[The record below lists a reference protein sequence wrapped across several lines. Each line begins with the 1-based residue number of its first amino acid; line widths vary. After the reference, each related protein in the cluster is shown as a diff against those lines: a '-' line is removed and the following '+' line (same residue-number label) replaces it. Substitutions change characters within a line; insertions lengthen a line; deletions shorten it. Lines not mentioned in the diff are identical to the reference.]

1 MNPDNNEVRR
11 ETTIVTIES
20 IPKRFADDSFNQQ
33 EMNPEKNEVE
43 TTPTN
48 TAESTPMS
56 ANPPS
61 NPQASQKETPEE
73 KVRVHDKKLLH
84 LQSSDGI
91 SFSVP
96 VEITRISTTLYDMVE
111 NLGLDDEVVILPI
124 IEGNILSRIIEWA
137 ERYEFDP
144 VLIENLRDVR
154 PLSNWNDREFV
165 NYEATTLLQLCKA
178 ADYLDIKGLYDVTS
192 KAMSKHLDG
201 KNFDEVMEILERSKW
216 EAFQESKPRI
226 L

>member
-73 KVRVHDKKLLH
+73 KKKLLH